1 MPKNTDAYFAR
12 VCAVET
18 HVKIW
23 QRPPYAEIYRKKAAP
38 QSEHPDQAPAFT
50 ATVRTLQ
57 GGHTVWVKIQGGKLI
72 INIRSSKNNNKSKKY

>member
-1 MPKNTDAYFAR
+1 MPKNTDTYFAR
-12 VCAVET
+12 VCAVEI

-50 ATVRTLQ
+50 VTVRTL
-57 GGHTVWVKIQGGKLI
+57 
-72 INIRSSKNNNKSKKY
+72 